1 MKIRQK
7 KFAEEDKGWSTWG
20 NGNSMQID
28 RPITRGTQ
36 PKHTN
41 PCESIKPLKYSNLF
55 FWKVQGVQVMTEN
68 INKMN
73 FQARIL
79 NDFVRNSCVYNG
91 LLCLLIT
98 RYFGRQRCSSTS
110 VTPVTQD
117 HFYSISATLDHEI
130 SIHHTM
136 PCNWTKGQVDEAYGR
151 PLDAIFLCV
160 RFPHSGLG
168 SWWCYHLC
176 RPECKTFWRFP
187 SV

>member
-1 MKIRQK
+1 M
-7 KFAEEDKGWSTWG
+7 A
-20 NGNSMQID
+20 
-28 RPITRGTQ
+28 
-36 PKHTN
+36 
-41 PCESIKPLKYSNLF
+41 
-55 FWKVQGVQVMTEN
+55 EN
-68 INKMN
+68 INKIN
-73 FQARIL
+73 FQPRIL

-117 HFYSISATLDHEI
+117 HFYSISATLDLVRFSDSLALGSGLGNLTTLDHEI
-130 SIHHTM
+130 SIHHTI
-136 PCNWTKGQVDEAYGR
+136 PCNWTTGQVDEAYSL